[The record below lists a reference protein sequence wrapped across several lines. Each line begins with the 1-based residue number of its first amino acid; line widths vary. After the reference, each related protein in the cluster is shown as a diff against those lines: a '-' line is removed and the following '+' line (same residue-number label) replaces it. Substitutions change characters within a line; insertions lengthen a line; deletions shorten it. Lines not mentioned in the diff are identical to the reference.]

1 MTIDTATD
9 IIRLGVFDYL
19 NVAPVYH
26 WLDTTR
32 PDTAGARLQKVSG
45 VPSALN
51 AALLTGSV
59 DVANVSSMAF
69 ATHVDDLV
77 LLPHLSIAAREQV
90 KSVMLFSW
98 HDDWRALDGKR
109 IALTD
114 HSATSVALV
123 RLLAQQRYG
132 IRPEFVTMPSDLDAM
147 LATSDA
153 ALIIGNDAFREYAT
167 RRIVA
172 GRSQPYIFDLATEWY
187 DWTGLPFVFGVWAAR
202 AERADAI
209 RRADVLTT
217 LLRAKNEGLTRIDEI
232 AAAESAQ
239 WHLPPTIIADYLHT
253 LRYDLREED
262 QDGLRQF
269 LAMTLPALDW
279 RSIQWL

>member
-1 MTIDTATD
+1 MTTETITDT
-9 IIRLGVFDYL
+9 IRLGVFDYL

-26 WLDTTR
+26 WLDMAR
-32 PDTAGARLQKVSG
+32 GGAAGAQLQEVRG
-45 VPSALN
+45 VPSMLN
-51 AALLTGSV
+51 AALLAGTV
-59 DVANVSSMAF
+59 DVANISSMAF
-69 ATHVDDLV
+69 ATHVDELV
-77 LLPHLSIAAREQV
+77 LLPHLSIAAREEV
-90 KSVMLFSW
+90 KSVLLFSW

-132 IRPEFVTMPSDLDAM
+132 IHPEFVTTPSDLDAM
-147 LATSDA
+147 LATNDA
-153 ALIIGNDAFREYAT
+153 ALVIGNDAFREYT
-167 RRIVA
+167 MRRPIA
-172 GRSQPYIFDLATEWY
+172 GRGQPHIFDLATEWY

-202 AERADAI
+202 AGRADAI
-209 RRADVLTT
+209 RRAGVLTT
-217 LLRAKNEGLTRIDEI
+217 LLNAKNEGLARIDEI
-232 AAAESAQ
+232 ATAESTQ
-239 WHLPPTIIADYLHT
+239 WNLPSAVIADYLHT

-279 RSIQWL
+279 RSIRWL